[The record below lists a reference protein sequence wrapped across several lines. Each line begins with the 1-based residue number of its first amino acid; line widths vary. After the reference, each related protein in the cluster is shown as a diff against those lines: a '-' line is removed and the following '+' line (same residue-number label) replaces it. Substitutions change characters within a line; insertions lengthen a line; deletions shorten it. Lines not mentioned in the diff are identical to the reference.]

1 MCGRFTLTRQNRREL
16 AQLLG
21 VDEDDLR
28 DYRPRYNIAPT
39 DQHFIVTSK
48 YERRTARSA
57 SWGLVNSWATDN
69 RRASQCI
76 NAKSETLEERRAFRE
91 AFLRRRC
98 VVPAD
103 GFYEWRGPK
112 TQREPVWIHPS
123 DGGLLLFAG
132 LYESWQAKPGEWER
146 TFTIITTQA
155 NGLIMAIHDRMPVI
169 LDDRAAE
176 DWMNRIESEP
186 SRLKGLLVP
195 GPEKKLVITPASPLV
210 NSVRNDGPELLDDR
224 GAPGSQLRLI

>member
-48 YERRTARSA
+48 YERPIARPA
-57 SWGLVNSWATDN
+57 SWGLVNSWASDN
-69 RRASQCI
+69 GRASQCI
-76 NAKSETLEERRAFRE
+76 NAKAETLDERRTFRE
-91 AFLRRRC
+91 AFLQRRC
-98 VVPAD
+98 TVPAD

-112 TQREPVWIHPS
+112 TQREPVWIHPP
-123 DGGLLLFAG
+123 DGGLLFFAG
-132 LYESWQAKPGEWER
+132 LYESWQAKPGEWQR

-155 NGLIMAIHDRMPVI
+155 NGWIRPIHNRMPVI
-169 LDDRAAE
+169 FDERRAE
-176 DWMNRIESEP
+176 DWMNRSETEP
-186 SRLKGLLVP
+186 RRLKGLLVP
-195 GPEKKLVITPASPLV
+195 ASEEKLVITPASPLV
-210 NSVRNDGPELLDDR
+210 NSVKNDGPELLDHQV
-224 GAPGSQLRLI
+224 GPGRQLRLI